1 MNKEKQKALE
11 AAGWVFEDA
20 EDFLELTVEERAIVA
35 LCVNLARRIRLEREK
50 QELTQAELAKR
61 MNTSQP
67 RVNKIEAG
75 AGGVSLEQL
84 LSGWYALGGAV
95 EMKLIERSKIRPA
108 AQSVV
113 DYGGRPQ
120 IEKVKKSVPAKK
132 TPAKKSGARQRGAV
146 RQRERVANATGGAAG
161 GWRSQLGRRFAC
173 RLRSGPRL

>member
-1 MNKEKQKALE
+1 MKKEKQKALE

-35 LCVNLARRIRLEREK
+35 LCINLARRIRQEREK

-84 LSGWYALGGAV
+84 IGGWYALGGAV
-95 EMKLIERSKIRPA
+95 EMKLIERARIHPA
-108 AQSVV
+108 ADSLVNS
-113 DYGGRPQ
+113 GGRPQ
-120 IEKVKKSVPAKK
+120 IAKAKKSVPAKK
-132 TPAKKSGARQRGAV
+132 TPAKK
-146 RQRERVANATGGAAG
+146 
-161 GWRSQLGRRFAC
+161 
-173 RLRSGPRL
+173 